1 MNFMNE
7 RLSGHVAS
15 RPSAAPAGPQAS
27 AAPAGPAAERDP
39 AAIGAFIE
47 RFAGVLHESGVPR
60 MPARVFTALLAA
72 DAGRL
77 TAADIAAVLG
87 VSPAAVSGAV
97 RYLLQVGLATS
108 AGEPGSRRLSYG
120 VPDHVWQLLLR
131 AHIGTMTRW
140 STAMADGVALL
151 GAGTPAGDRMAESS
165 RFFQFVTTELPGI
178 LARWEEYSSPAGGD
192 THPDGAGRDGA
203 RPGGPA

>member
-1 MNFMNE
+1 MNLINE
-7 RLSGHVAS
+7 RLSGPVAS
-15 RPSAAPAGPQAS
+15 RPSAAPADPQAS
-27 AAPAGPAAERDP
+27 AAPAGPAAQRDP

-47 RFAGVLHESGVPR
+47 QFAGVLHES
-60 MPARVFTALLAA
+60 
-72 DAGRL
+72 
-77 TAADIAAVLG
+77 
-87 VSPAAVSGAV
+87 VSGAV

-120 VPDHVWQLLLR
+120 VPEHVWQLLLR

-151 GAGTPAGDRMAESS
+151 GAGTPAGERMAESS

-178 LARWEEYSSPAGGD
+178 LARWDEYSPPAGGD
-192 THPDGAGRDGA
+192 TRPDGTGRDGA